1 MTRYLARAHPV
12 PSVYA
17 GNLIW
22 RFHRATAPSLLAHF
36 RDCVK
41 SAPPQLYVNALLTAG
56 PADADSL
63 VVIQMCYN
71 GPVAEGKVFRDALAS
86 WDGEPC
92 LLMEVGEKVFTR
104 QQESV
109 AQVLRGRAGNQWF
122 IRSVLARGLSDE
134 VIGHTV
140 QDFADTPIGCSTSC
154 RCL

>member
-1 MTRYLARAHPV
+1 M
-12 PSVYA
+12 
-17 GNLIW
+17 
-22 RFHRATAPSLLAHF
+22 
-36 RDCVK
+36 
-41 SAPPQLYVNALLTAG
+41 
-56 PADADSL
+56 
-63 VVIQMCYN
+63 IQMCYN

-140 QDFADTPIGCSTSC
+140 QDFADTPIGCSTFCCQSLTPLQMLIVDLFLSLAV
-154 RCL
+154 RARGRRHRGSKP